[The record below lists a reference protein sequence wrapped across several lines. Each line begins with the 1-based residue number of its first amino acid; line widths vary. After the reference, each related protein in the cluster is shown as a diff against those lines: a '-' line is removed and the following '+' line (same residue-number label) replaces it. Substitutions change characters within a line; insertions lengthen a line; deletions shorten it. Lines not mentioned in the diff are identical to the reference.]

1 MGKMARWGCLAVTAA
16 AFMIWAAVGT
26 VYGASAVSKVR
37 LLFENQYSDGGG
49 QIVEPEIQI
58 AVTGCQIRDVEW
70 SQARSQWEPGRAVTV
85 CVTLEPEAGY
95 TFASPVQEG
104 DISLSGADIL
114 SVEKDSGRLVIKAS
128 YMPVVQLGKTERAA
142 WTGISDTK
150 AVWEAVPYAT
160 AYRLK
165 LYRGDGQEAATLTLG
180 GTSVDLEGYM
190 GDSDHYYY
198 EVCATSKTTADAAYR
213 RDGEYVTS
221 RDVEAVGNGKGSWY
235 RQDGRRYYKD
245 EEGKTVKNGW
255 KYIDGV
261 WYYFEKDGSAVS
273 GWKEINGNWYYM
285 DSSGR
290 MQTGWL
296 QQGEKRYFL
305 GMTGAMAVGW
315 QRLSPGSWYYFY
327 EDGRMAS
334 NTKVDGYTLGKDGK
348 RE

>member
-1 MGKMARWGCLAVTAA
+1 M
-16 AFMIWAAVGT
+16 
-26 VYGASAVSKVR
+26 
-37 LLFENQYSDGGG
+37 
-49 QIVEPEIQI
+49 VEPEIRT
-58 AVTGCQIRDVEW
+58 ALSGYRVRAVEW
-70 SQARSQWEPGRAVTV
+70 SQDCSQWEPGQAVTV
-85 CVTLEPEAGY
+85 SIAVEPEAGSA
-95 TFASPVQEG
+95 FSSSIQES
-104 DISLSGADIL
+104 DIFLSGAELL
-114 SVEKDSGRLVIKAS
+114 SLKKDGSGLVIKAS
-128 YMPVVQLGKTERAA
+128 YLPVVQLGKTKRAS
-142 WTGISDTK
+142 WTGTSGTK

-180 GTSVDLEGYM
+180 GTSVELESYM
-190 GDSDHYYY
+190 SGSDHYYY

-213 RDGEYVTS
+213 RDGGYVAS
-221 RDVEAVGNGKGSWY
+221 RDVEAAGTGRGSWY

-261 WYYFEKDGSAVS
+261 WYYFEKDGSAAS
-273 GWKEINGNWYYM
+273 GWREIGGSWYYM

-296 QQGEKRYFL
+296 QQEGNRYFL

-315 QRLSPGSWYYFY
+315 QRLTPGSWYYFY